1 MTHQPGAKIVVFG
14 QGNAQIEWVSSAKL
28 YSSIDPIANRV
39 RTSLHEADAAEG
51 RGSWTNVQMTLPYSD
66 AIWNAYQSW
75 LSKRAAF
82 LTESEREFALIRK
95 GKIQC

>member
-1 MTHQPGAKIVVFG
+1 MTYQTGDKLLVFSATG
-14 QGNAQIEWVSSAKL
+14 VKIEWVSSAKL
-28 YSSIDPIANRV
+28 YASIDPIANRV